1 MILDK
6 FSKQPFEVKDYD
18 IDYAEWLSGMS
29 DTLTTVTATV
39 ACVTDPADVAL
50 VVNSIAVATYSAK
63 FWVAGGTD
71 GKKYKL
77 TARATTAGGRIDES
91 ELIFSIKEV

>member
-1 MILDK
+1 MILEK

-18 IDYAEWLSGMS
+18 IDYSEWLSGMS
-29 DTLTTVTATV
+29 DTLSNVTATV
-39 ACVTDPADVAL
+39 VCLTDPADTSLAI
-50 VVNSIAVATYSAK
+50 NSVIVATYAAK

-77 TARATTAGGRIDES
+77 TSRATTAGGRIDES